1 MTVRWGECGRVETTW
16 ARTQPRGE
24 EEGILQGGVASS
36 VQWGAG
42 VGVRERP
49 V

>member
-1 MTVRWGECGRVETTW
+1 MVETTW
-16 ARTQPRGE
+16 ARAQPRGE

-36 VQWGAG
+36 VQWGAD

>member
-1 MTVRWGECGRVETTW
+1 MW
-16 ARTQPRGE
+16 ARAQPRGE

-36 VQWGAG
+36 VQWGAD